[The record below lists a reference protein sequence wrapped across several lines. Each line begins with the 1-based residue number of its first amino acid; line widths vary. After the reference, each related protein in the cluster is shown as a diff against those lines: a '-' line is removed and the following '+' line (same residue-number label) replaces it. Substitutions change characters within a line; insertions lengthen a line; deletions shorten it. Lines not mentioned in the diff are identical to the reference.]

1 MQLNSIENIKIE
13 CEAGPQPEVA
23 NSNKSAACQQQN
35 DAAKGGAGT
44 RLQG

>member
-23 NSNKSAACQQQN
+23 NSNKSACQQQN